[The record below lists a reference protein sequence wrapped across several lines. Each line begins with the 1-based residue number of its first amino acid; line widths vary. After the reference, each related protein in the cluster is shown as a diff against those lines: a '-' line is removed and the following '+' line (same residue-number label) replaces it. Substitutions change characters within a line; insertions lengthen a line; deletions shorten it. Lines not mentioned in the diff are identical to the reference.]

1 MNPFIFKEYD
11 IRGVY
16 EKDLTE
22 DVVRDLGRAV
32 GSYLSRY
39 HAVNVSVGR
48 DCRLS
53 SPAMAGRIV
62 EALAGSGLHVTDLG
76 TVPSPVFYYS
86 LFHLDA
92 DGGAMV
98 TASHNP
104 AEYNGMKVAMGKSTI
119 YGDEIQE
126 LCRMIK
132 RGEFVSGRGSVK
144 HADVVTPY
152 IEHCAGNIKPGPR
165 KIKVVVD
172 AGNGTGGVIALPI
185 MQKLGFDVVPLFIE
199 MDGRFPNHHPD
210 PTVPKNL
217 EKLISTVKDTKAD
230 LGISYDGDADR
241 LGVVDEKG
249 GIIWGDQL
257 MIVFSRAILAEK
269 PGAKFIAE
277 VKCSKTLYEDI
288 PKHGGQAIMWRT
300 GHSLIKAKMKEEH
313 ADLAGEMSG
322 HIFFAHRYFGYDDAI
337 YSSLRLLEI
346 LSKTDKTM
354 SDLLSDVPPT
364 HSTPEIRM
372 DCPDETKFKVV
383 EKLVS
388 HFKGAGYN
396 VVDVDGARV
405 TFPDGW
411 GLVRAS
417 NTQPVLVLRFEADT
431 EPRLRDIRSL
441 IMEKLRELM

>member
-1 MNPFIFKEYD
+1 MNPHIFKEYD
-11 IRGVY
+11 IRGIV
-16 EKDLTE
+16 ETE
-22 DVVRDLGRAV
+22 LRGDVVKDIARAI
-32 GSYLSRY
+32 GSYLSR
-39 HAVNVSVGR
+39 HKAVKVLVGR

-53 SPAMAGRIV
+53 SPSIAAQVVDG
-62 EALAGSGLHVTDLG
+62 LAGSGLDVTDLG
-76 TVPSPVFYYS
+76 VVPSPGFYFG
-86 LFHLDA
+86 LHHLDA
-92 DGGAMV
+92 DGGVMV

-104 AEYNGMKVAMGKSTI
+104 GEYNGMKVALGKATI

-126 LCRMIK
+126 LMRIIK
-132 RGEFVSGRGSVK
+132 RGEFVTGRGSTAK
-144 HADVVTPY
+144 ADVVDAY
-152 IEHCAGNIKPGPR
+152 IAHMAGNIALGKR

-172 AGNGTGGVIALPI
+172 AGNGTGGVIAVPT
-185 MQKLGFDVVPLFIE
+185 MEKLGLDVVPLFIE

-217 EKLISTVKDTKAD
+217 EKLIAAVKEHKAD
-230 LGISYDGDADR
+230 LGVSYDGDADR

-277 VKCSKTLYEDI
+277 VKCSKTLYDDI
-288 PKHGGQAIMWRT
+288 PKHGGTAIMWRT

-322 HIFFAHRYFGYDDAI
+322 HLFFAHRYFGFDDAI
-337 YSSLRLLEI
+337 YSSLRLIEI
-346 LSKTDKTM
+346 LSKTDQTM
-354 SDLLSDVPPT
+354 SQLLADVPRT

-372 DCPDETKFKVV
+372 DCPDDVKFEVV
-383 EKLVS
+383 KKLTAY
-388 HFKGAGYN
+388 FKGAGYE

-405 TFPDGW
+405 TFKDGW
-411 GLVRAS
+411 GLVRSS

-431 EPRLRDIRSL
+431 EARLAEIRAL
-441 IMEKLRELM
+441 IEGKLKELM